1 MSNGDGSKQKEN
13 GPAENKE
20 AHKHVGGNTPT
31 DVPTSAQGLPIDE
44 LEHIPKTP
52 KANNYYDASSWKP
65 YQHPTTATP
74 DPNKQQDDIP
84 DKVHSCEKDA
94 SPPHRKPRS

>member
-31 DVPTSAQGLPIDE
+31 DVPTYVFVSLFILSRAILF
-44 LEHIPKTP
+44 LL
-52 KANNYYDASSWKP
+52 
-65 YQHPTTATP
+65 TTIT
-74 DPNKQQDDIP
+74 
-84 DKVHSCEKDA
+84 V
-94 SPPHRKPRS
+94 